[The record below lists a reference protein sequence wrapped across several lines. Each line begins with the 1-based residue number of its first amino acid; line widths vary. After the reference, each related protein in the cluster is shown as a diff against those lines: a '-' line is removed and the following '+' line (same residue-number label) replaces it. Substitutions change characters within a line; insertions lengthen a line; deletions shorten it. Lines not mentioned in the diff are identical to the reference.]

1 MCFLVHDLCCI
12 WYMYAV
18 IYIYMYACVF
28 LCMIYALYDLCMQLY
43 IYIHIYHR
51 QTFDSC
57 WCVLSP
63 IVISFPTKSLESLTS
78 IRPSLSTMEVS
89 V

>member
-18 IYIYMYACVF
+18 IYIYT
-28 LCMIYALYDLCMQLY
+28 LY
-43 IYIHIYHR
+43 HH
-51 QTFDSC
+51 QTFDSY